1 MYMPADA
8 LQAIDISR
16 SDFMRR
22 KVLLAGTLY
31 QYYTK
36 GGYRSTCPAPGA
48 LHVPAFDR
56 SGFLHQHVVVLCS
69 IYFFGVPAVIYTVRF
84 AHGRA
89 ACARF
94 SRCSYDAARFGM
106 SNISI
111 YLECPL
117 TRSMRHFSRCGFLRR
132 NIIFF

>member
-1 MYMPADA
+1 MPHNVFVFGKEDIYTAMYMPADA

-48 LHVPAFDR
+48 LRVPAFGR
-56 SGFLHQHVVVLCS
+56 SGFLHQHVVVSCY
-69 IYFFGVPAVIYTVRF
+69 IYFFF
-84 AHGRA
+84 L
-89 ACARF
+89 ACQ
-94 SRCSYDAARFGM
+94 
-106 SNISI
+106 
-111 YLECPL
+111 L
-117 TRSMRHFSRCGFLRR
+117 
-132 NIIFF
+132 